1 MLTNRLKE
9 EREAR
14 HLTQEAVGNA
24 LSLDPNTIYRYE
36 TGRRCPTLEQA
47 LRLSKYYEKSVNEL
61 FHLEPKEI

>member
-36 TGRRCPTLEQA
+36 TLSDAGA
-47 LRLSKYYEKSVNEL
+47 GASAVKILR
-61 FHLEPKEI
+61 EIGQ